1 MLTHHKATHPP
12 LNHDNALTSRYDLLV
27 GLDCEY
33 TTSAQAAL
41 HVYPSSSTPDSNHL
55 ISYQLYAYAPLTS
68 KVHSVVVYTDGQRL
82 TLAELIDAAIELF
95 TPADLNIE
103 PSDHKPLNVCVVTH
117 FGAAEWSHV
126 ADRSDL
132 VVDTATPR
140 FKSSKPVYAM
150 SDLRKT
156 PKVRN
161 LPLHSQS
168 INRSVSLD
176 WRDTFPLAP
185 TGSGSLESLGV
196 HAGVAKVD
204 VTGHDKGDMLS
215 LLASDTELFYRYAL
229 TDAEIGLKYILNLHD
244 VIQAELHINR
254 PVNTLGA
261 LSTEQYLHALDTTCG
276 MDERALRSG
285 KAVDGSV
292 GQLSLAHDAA
302 FTASYFGGYNIAY
315 LHCEV
320 STTQNQVILDIDLAG
335 AYPAAMSVI
344 AVPNT
349 VDTSTGTPLTID
361 NIIEVVE
368 RRFSHTTADGVEMT
382 LLTPS
387 WVKCDFKF
395 PPDTKYPCLPVSA
408 DEAGL
413 CYPLTGKTICSGL
426 EAVQALKM
434 GCEFSNLT
442 GFAYEPLF
450 IERHG
455 KSQVIPAFADILG
468 ATALMRKAA
477 PPKSL
482 QNLLWKEVRNSLYGK
497 TAQGLRN
504 QSVVDLR
511 GDSSLMPHS
520 SITNAAYAQTTT
532 AVVRCALVA
541 MVDASDKLGALVTC
555 ATTDGYGCR
564 LDVEPAIYE
573 SIMSSD
579 NNKAAVAAFTL
590 DKINPAF
597 YAAISNLP
605 EVQLMAAGLAHQGLD
620 PASVLEIKS
629 FGDRARIAKTRGY
642 LMNFKG
648 EYTQVST
655 CGISIKAPSNH
666 ERGLIFEGIIDSPA
680 DSSHAYSS
688 LTTLKQI
695 AAGKSSD
702 LVMVD
707 KHRMTN
713 TSYDFKRNIA
723 ADGKSSTPWV
733 TVEQMHRARQIQ
745 DNIRSRNAANNPQGS
760 RPKVQIAQVQ
770 NVMAGLRNVGSCEAV
785 WVRSLIRLISDG
797 SIKLMAKLPD
807 DTIVERL
814 ADMGVKDVNRYTLKN
829 ARRLS
834 TGAVKHFPDT
844 AAARNFVDA
853 ALMKLDALSDS
864 DLTWFVTPQ
873 SVKRPIRRRL

>member
-1 MLTHHKATHPP
+1 MITKRKATHPS
-12 LNHDNALTSRYDLLV
+12 LKHSNALTTRYDLIV
-27 GLDCEY
+27 GFDCEY
-33 TTSAQAAL
+33 TSSAQAAL
-41 HVYPSSSTPDSNHL
+41 HGYPQSSTPDSNHL

-68 KVHSVVVYTDGQRL
+68 RVNSVVIYTDGHRL
-82 TLAELIDAAIELF
+82 PLSELVDTAFDLF
-95 TPADLNIE
+95 TPVDLNIDDIG
-103 PSDHKPLNVCVVTH
+103 SKPLAVCVVTH

-126 ADRSDL
+126 ADRADL
-132 VVDTATPR
+132 LVDTATPR
-140 FKSSKPVYAM
+140 FRNSKPVFAM
-150 SDLRKT
+150 DDLRKT
-156 PKVRN
+156 PKLRN
-161 LPLHSQS
+161 LQLHSLTL
-168 INRSVSLD
+168 NRAVSLD

-204 VTGHDKGDMLS
+204 VTGHDKGDMLA
-215 LLASDTELFYRYAL
+215 LLTSEPDLFYRYAL

-244 VIQAELHINR
+244 VVQTELHIDL
-254 PVNTLGA
+254 PVNTLGS
-261 LSTEQYLHALDTTCG
+261 LSTEQYLHSLDATHG

-285 KAVDGSV
+285 KSVNGSV
-292 GQLSLAHDAA
+292 GQLLLSHDAS

-349 VDTSTGTPLTID
+349 ADTSTGTPLTID
-361 NIIEVVE
+361 NIVEVIG
-368 RRFSHTTADGVEMT
+368 RRFTHTTAGGVEMT

-395 PPDTKYPCLPVSA
+395 PTDTKYPCLPVSA

-413 CYPLTGKTICSGL
+413 CYPLTGKTFCAGL

-434 GCEFSNLT
+434 GCELSNIE
-442 GFAYEPLF
+442 GFAYAPLR

-455 KSQVIPAFADILG
+455 KWQVIPVFADILCS
-468 ATALMRKAA
+468 TAAMRKAA

-497 TAQGLRN
+497 TAQGLRS

-511 GDSSLMPHS
+511 GASSLMPHS

-532 AVVRCALVA
+532 AIVRCALIA
-541 MVDASDKLGALVTC
+541 MVNAADKLGALVTC
-555 ATTDGYGCR
+555 ATTDGFGCR
-564 LDVEPAIYE
+564 IDVEPAIYD
-573 SIMSSD
+573 SIMTSE
-579 NNKAAVAAFTL
+579 NNKAAVNGFTL
-590 DKINPAF
+590 DKINPSF
-597 YAAISNLP
+597 YAAIMKLL
-605 EVQLMAAGLAHQGLD
+605 EVKVMSSGLENQNLD
-620 PASVLEIKS
+620 PTSVIEIKS

-642 LMNFKG
+642 LMQFKG

-666 ERGLIFEGIIDSPA
+666 ERGLIFESIINSPTDSCHTYISL
-680 DSSHAYSS
+680 SSM
-688 LTTLKQI
+688 KQI

-702 LVMVD
+702 LVMID
-707 KHRMTN
+707 KARMTN

-723 ADGKSSTPWV
+723 TDGKSSTPWE
-733 TVEQMHRARQIQ
+733 TVGQMHRARDIQ
-745 DNIRSRNAANNPQGS
+745 DDIRSRNAANNPKGS

-770 NVMAGLRNVGSCEAV
+770 NVMSGLRNVGSCEAV
-785 WVRSLIRLISDG
+785 WVRSLIRLIADG
-797 SIKLMAKLPD
+797 SIKLIKPLTD
-807 DTIVERL
+807 DKIVDRL
-814 ADMGVKDVNRYTLKN
+814 TSMGVKDVSRFTLKN

-834 TGAVKHFPDT
+834 TDAVKHFPDT

-853 ALMKLDALSDS
+853 ALMKLDALT
-864 DLTWFVTPQ
+864 DLDVTWFVAPQ
-873 SVKRPIRRRL
+873 SVKRPSRRRL